1 MDTYIHHRFMEE
13 MIVPLSALDPNYGIY
28 LGENIERVKTS
39 DGHISRCVYREWV
52 DILSPTIEDDLK
64 RLYGLST
71 IEYLRSWKKRR
82 DYGSLYFLRI
92 KLVLDD

>member
-13 MIVPLSALDPNYGIY
+13 MIVPLCALDPNYGIY

-52 DILSPTIEDDLK
+52 
-64 RLYGLST
+64 
-71 IEYLRSWKKRR
+71 
-82 DYGSLYFLRI
+82 
-92 KLVLDD
+92 V